1 MLRSSSDR
9 SSVLPPNCRGIQFEN
24 IYFTEMCNG
33 FEAGPYSRRID
44 FVYHSTLGLRVI
56 KRREKDTTQPRPP
69 IAGWMPFTLNS
80 SLIAVM
86 DVTTVWH

>member
-1 MLRSSSDR
+1 MW
-9 SSVLPPNCRGIQFEN
+9 
-24 IYFTEMCNG
+24 NG
-33 FEAGPYSRRID
+33 FEAGSYVRLID

-69 IAGWMPFTLNS
+69 IAGWMPFTPSN

-86 DVTTVWH
+86 DVTTVWHWFYS